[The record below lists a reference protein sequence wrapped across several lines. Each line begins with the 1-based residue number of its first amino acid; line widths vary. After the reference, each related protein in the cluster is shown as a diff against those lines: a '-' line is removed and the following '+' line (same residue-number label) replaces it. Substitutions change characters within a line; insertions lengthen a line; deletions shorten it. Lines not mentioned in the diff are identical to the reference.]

1 MTINSLTA
9 GAASQLSYASR
20 LSGTSSTTATRQSS
34 QMPPPPPGDG
44 GGLLGAIADALKSV
58 GIGGTDDTGS
68 TSASSGTS
76 TSTSESSETGTDS
89 EAQALGSFL
98 ENLMGALHAQNSG
111 STDSAAQYGEP
122 PQGGPDL
129 GGGPGKLAS
138 DLQSLI
144 SSLEDGTGGTESA
157 ASTDSVAGTEASD
170 STAALQSSFKSLL
183 TALGGDGSDA
193 SSKLSSFLQTLSSR
207 LPSAGSAGNLI
218 NTTA

>member
-1 MTINSLTA
+1 MAINSLTA
-9 GAASQLSYASR
+9 GAASQLSYTGR
-20 LSGTSSTTATRQSS
+20 LSGTSTTTATGQT
-34 QMPPPPPGDG
+34 PPPPPGDG

-68 TSASSGTS
+68 TSAS
-76 TSTSESSETGTDS
+76 TSTSETGSDS

-111 STDSAAQYGEP
+111 SPDSAAQYGEP
-122 PQGGPDL
+122 PQGGPGL

-144 SSLEDGTGGTESA
+144 SSLDDGIGGTGGTESA